1 MKKIKLAKHQD
12 GTKQEYN
19 EADLDNMMDVWEDE
33 EEDTN
38 KLVLRV
44 IFATL
49 KAPPAMLNQ
58 ITSNNLNILDMYWS
72 KEDNLQVDE

>member
-1 MKKIKLAKHQD
+1 MARFGADQTISSIGVGQHA
-12 GTKQEYN
+12 GT
-19 EADLDNMMDVWEDE
+19 AEDE

-49 KAPPAMLNQ
+49 KAPPATLNQ
-58 ITSNNLNILDMYWS
+58 ITSSNLNILDMYWS
-72 KEDNLQVDE
+72 KEENLQVDE

>member
-1 MKKIKLAKHQD
+1 M
-12 GTKQEYN
+12 
-19 EADLDNMMDVWEDE
+19 
-33 EEDTN
+33 
-38 KLVLRV
+38 VLRV